1 MKAIRRTPNRTGLGD
16 NYRRGGRIYQNGGE
30 LKRSTTPP
38 PPPPVEGG
46 DEGIK
51 EEEFK
56 RQWDFGGVQ
65 GAGTYV
71 PIYSVFTESGA
82 GDLIEYK
89 VDTSDDQAVEDFKN
103 QFVKQEKHYL
113 TQNYKDLT
121 EEEIEKEVEQ
131 EYAEALWEIE
141 KNRNPELLKIK
152 QKDGETAEEFKNRTI
167 AADAEGFKKFLE
179 THEGAFGCKYK
190 IGFEGDK
197 YGYDIGTPSAYNIQ
211 SIDELKA
218 ASILKGKEALDKK
231 RAEDQKNLDLT
242 KRSYH
247 GLYNK
252 LKSESQEFQ
261 NLNKNKQKKYIQ
273 NKGYN
278 PTEKFSGLL
287 PVRGREGDKISDEDL
302 LNFDIE
308 GYLTGST
315 SPEMTSGGKIR
326 STLTG
331 SYR

>member
-167 AADAEGFKKFLE
+167 LRM
-179 THEGAFGCKYK
+179 
-190 IGFEGDK
+190 
-197 YGYDIGTPSAYNIQ
+197 Q
-211 SIDELKA
+211 
-218 ASILKGKEALDKK
+218 KG
-231 RAEDQKNLDLT
+231 
-242 KRSYH
+242 
-247 GLYNK
+247 
-252 LKSESQEFQ
+252 LKSF
-261 NLNKNKQKKYIQ
+261 
-273 NKGYN
+273 
-278 PTEKFSGLL
+278 
-287 PVRGREGDKISDEDL
+287 
-302 LNFDIE
+302 
-308 GYLTGST
+308 
-315 SPEMTSGGKIR
+315 
-326 STLTG
+326 
-331 SYR
+331 